1 MKEEFYKIEKPDLSK
16 IKRSEGD
23 WEKYNFSEDFQEILE
38 RANKDYLPWIE
49 FKNKSWVKLD
59 RYKSWESI
67 KFIRQMVNT
76 KTFILD
82 DKSKFFSAN
91 LSIAPEFL
99 HQIDMEL
106 GGNLAGIIEIK
117 EGERQKLIKR
127 NLIEESIASSQ
138 LEGANTSRKVAKEM
152 LLSGRKPKDKSEQ
165 MIVNNHEVMA
175 WMESELKNEEL
186 SFELICE
193 IHKRITKN
201 TLEEKYQGVIRNTFD
216 DKGERL
222 KIYPFDDNTVAYV
235 TPTKEFVE
243 SQLPILI
250 KFAND
255 KLETGF
261 IHPIIKAI
269 MLHFWIGLLHPFED
283 GNGRLARI
291 LFYWYALRKG
301 YWAFSYLSIS
311 EMIKNSPKQYAMAY
325 IYSEQ
330 DDNDLNYFLHYNIE
344 KIKLAK
350 QKFFTF
356 LNKKIEDKNRVISLI
371 SKGSKLNQRQLELL
385 QYFSEDKKGHTTLTE
400 YLNYNSE
407 IKKLTAINDLKE
419 LHEKGFLR
427 KVKNGRNVFYF
438 AEKEKIRAFLVK
450 SAGK

>member
-16 IKRSEGD
+16 IEPQNSYKIDDRPFLNISEIID
-23 WEKYNFSEDFQEILE
+23 KIDNS
-38 RANKDYLPWIE
+38 YLPWE
-49 FKNKSWVKLD
+49 EYKNKSWLPKEKEKFWIFI
-59 RYKSWESI
+59 KSLRKYSSSQSPITDEN
-67 KFIRQMVNT
+67 KNH
-76 KTFILD
+76 
-82 DKSKFFSAN
+82 FFLNHSFR
-91 LSIAPEFL
+91 PEFL

-152 LLSGRKPKDKSEQ
+152 LLSGRRPKDKSEQ

-216 DKGERL
+216 EKGERL

-385 QYFSEDKKGHTTLTE
+385 QYFSEDKKEHTTLTE